1 MNTEP
6 AGAEVDFDALL
17 DRVWAAMTENE
28 DNRREIVRLSEVS
41 FRLWVDSVAQRL
53 SAALGLSLARVHA
66 FFDDVGSIARR
77 AGHTFVGA
85 YHDGYRRARKVPPPG
100 DRPWGARA

>member
-6 AGAEVDFDALL
+6 AGAEVDVDELL
-17 DRVWAAMTENE
+17 ERVWAAMTENQQNME
-28 DNRREIVRLSEVS
+28 EIVRLSDVS
-41 FRLWVDSVAQRL
+41 FRLWVDSLAQRVA
-53 SAALGLSLARVHA
+53 AALGLSLARVHA

-85 YHDGYRRARKVPPPG
+85 YHEGYRTARKVPESG
-100 DRPWGARA
+100 RRSRGGRA

>member
-6 AGAEVDFDALL
+6 AGAEVDFDDLL
-17 DRVWAAMTENE
+17 QRVWDAMKEDE
-28 DNRREIVRLSEVS
+28 DNMGEIVRLSDVS

-77 AGHTFVGA
+77 AGHTFADA
-85 YHDGYRRARKVPPPG
+85 YHDGYRRARKVPPPA
-100 DRPWGARA
+100 DRPRGARA